1 MPFQDQVLLINETL
15 PVRRVEENNY
25 WCEKEEE
32 WSVYWTWS
40 MNAGLVSN
48 LFNMKLSRISVDI
61 KLGRTFDF
69 LVFWT
74 N

>member
-32 WSVYWTWS
+32 WSVY
-40 MNAGLVSN
+40 
-48 LFNMKLSRISVDI
+48 
-61 KLGRTFDF
+61 
-69 LVFWT
+69 
-74 N
+74 